1 MLACGAEHV
10 QLRRH
15 RSHSGPN
22 ATPVSAPRCPS
33 RSRGSR
39 GRSPMTGRPSAI
51 RSSRPLSPGAAR
63 KRFSVYELRDG
74 SLKSAAGPRS
84 CNWWKSAAMASTLPS
99 SNLIELY
106 DTEHLG
112 VTGHGKSQPQQYPGR
127 ENQSAKGSRNYFNVG
142 SLALVC
148 HSIGNTGLPPGGI
161 GTH

>member
-1 MLACGAEHV
+1 MC
-10 QLRRH
+10 
-15 RSHSGPN
+15 
-22 ATPVSAPRCPS
+22 
-33 RSRGSR
+33 
-39 GRSPMTGRPSAI
+39 
-51 RSSRPLSPGAAR
+51 
-63 KRFSVYELRDG
+63 ELRDG
-74 SLKSAAGPRS
+74 SLKSAGPGS

-148 HSIGNTGLPPGGI
+148 HSIGNTGLTPGAIGAPPSNLHSDAFAIQPLGAFGGSEI
-161 GTH
+161 SGAPTRTRQSSPKPERQRSTSPSAHRGR